1 LSPRTWDGRH
11 GIIVGVISVPPR
23 FAAELVAEAGEP
35 ARQWLAGLPVL
46 AERLLA
52 TWDLTV
58 DGAPMHGAASL
69 VVPVR
74 AAGGPAVLK
83 LPWPHEEATHE
94 ALALSIW
101 DGAGAVRLLAHDPP
115 SWALLLERLDA
126 SRSLTDAPLDEAVA
140 VLAGLIRR
148 LDRPAPPGMRT
159 QRDVAA
165 RWAREIPA
173 ENRAAGSPV
182 PGRLVDR
189 AVRYCAELAAAAG
202 NRLVNE
208 DLHYANVLRGTREP
222 WLAIDP
228 KPIAGDHEFGLIP
241 LLWNRFSAADIVPR
255 LDTVVRLAG
264 LDPDLARRWTFLRA
278 VDTWLEGGGF
288 PSPQCARI
296 AVALGNR

>member
-1 LSPRTWDGRH
+1 VW
-11 GIIVGVISVPPR
+11 VISVPPR

-35 ARQWLAGLPVL
+35 ARQWLAGLPAL

-52 TWDLTV
+52 EWDLTV
-58 DGAPMHGAASL
+58 DGEPMHGAASL

-74 AAGGPAVLK
+74 AAGEPAILK
-83 LPWPHEEATHE
+83 LPWPHEEAADE

-115 SWALLLERLDA
+115 SWALLLERLDTT
-126 SRSLTDAPLDEAVA
+126 SLSDAPLDEAVA

-173 ENRAAGSPV
+173 QNRAAGWPV
-182 PGRLVDR
+182 PRRLEDL
-189 AVRYCAELAAAAG
+189 AVRYCAELGPAVG
-202 NRLVNE
+202 DHLVNE

-222 WLAIDP
+222 WLVIDP
-228 KPIAGDHEFGLIP
+228 KPLAGDREFGLVP
-241 LLWNRFSAADIVPR
+241 LLWNRFSPRDIVPR

-278 VDTWLEGGGF
+278 VDTWLEGPGF

-296 AVALGNR
+296 AVELGNR